1 MRIGI
6 LTFHRSIN
14 NGAVMQCYSL
24 SKYLQ
29 QQFPQDKVEVV
40 DYHMPKVASSYEV
53 SVKSYFRG
61 TRSLKSLIWKTAKLV
76 LNPDMF
82 VWKRDRIAAFEK
94 VRHILPLSKE
104 SILDDGTVQLFDY
117 INNHYDV
124 VIAGSDAIW
133 NYVMRGF
140 PNPYFLDE
148 KIKCQKLSYAA
159 SCYGM
164 SYEKIPDEQRTKIRQ
179 ILDSYRFLGV
189 RDDESANFVMD
200 IGCSSNSV
208 HTCDPTVFLDV
219 EDLPIDEEELK
230 AKLRKKGFDFDRE
243 TIGIM
248 GSERMCS
255 MVRSMYGKKY
265 QIVALYE
272 KCRNADVNLYDL
284 TPYEWAYVFRLF
296 KVTFTTYFHG
306 TMLSLRNGTP
316 VICVALE
323 TEYSKNHMTKVED
336 FLRRIDWQDCYFH
349 TDYKGEN
356 QEQIKSKADQLL
368 NDDYHDV
375 IIERMN
381 TEAQSVEVFLQELHT
396 IKADLDRKDNQND

>member
-1 MRIGI
+1 MDMRIGI

-24 SKYLQ
+24 SKHLQ
-29 QQFPQDKVEVV
+29 KEFPQDVVEVI
-40 DYHMPKVASSYEV
+40 DYHMPKIDQHYEASLEG
-53 SVKSYFRG
+53 YFRG
-61 TRSLKSLIWKTAKLV
+61 VHNLKLLIRKTAKLV
-76 LNPDMF
+76 LEPTMF
-82 VWKRDRIAAFEK
+82 KWKRERINSFEK
-94 VRHILPLSKE
+94 VRNVLPLSKE
-104 SILDDGTVQLFDY
+104 SILDDGVAQLFEY
-117 INNHYDV
+117 IDEHYDV

-140 PNPYFLDE
+140 PNPYFLDKE
-148 KIKCQKLSYAA
+148 IKCRKLSYAA

-164 SYEKIPDEQRTKIRQ
+164 NYENIPDEQRAKIRQ
-179 ILDSYRFLGV
+179 IFDSYRFLGV
-189 RDDESANFVMD
+189 RDDESAKFVKR
-200 IGCSSNSV
+200 IGCSLTSV

-219 EDLPIDEEELK
+219 DDLPIDEEVLK
-230 AKLRKKGFDFDRE
+230 RKLRRKGFNFSQE

-248 GSERMCS
+248 GTEKMCS

-272 KCRNADVNLYDL
+272 RCRNADVNLYDL

-306 TMLSLRNGTP
+306 TMLSLRNGIP

-323 TEYSKNHMTKVED
+323 TEYSKAHMTKVED
-336 FLRRIDWQDCYFH
+336 FLRRVDLQDCYFH
-349 TDYKGEN
+349 TDYKGKN
-356 QEQIKSKADQLL
+356 QEQIKTKADQLL
-368 NDDYHDV
+368 NGDYHEM

-381 TEAQSVEVFLQELHT
+381 TEAKSVDVFVKELHV
-396 IKADLDRKDNQND
+396 IKNDLDKKES